1 MAITK
6 SAKKAIRNSAKKR
19 VFNLR
24 RTRAMK
30 DAEKDI
36 RQMVS
41 NGKTEEAQKTL
52 SEAYKKIDKAAKMNS
67 IKKNTASRKKSRLSA
82 LIKKAKAGK

>member
-6 SAKKAIRNSAKKR
+6 SAKKAIRNSAKKG

-24 RTRAMK
+24 RNRDMK
-30 DAEKDI
+30 DVEKE
-36 RQMVS
+36 VKTLVAS
-41 NGKTEEAQKTL
+41 GKVKEAQEKL
-52 SEAYKKIDKAAKMNS
+52 VMAYKKIDKAAKMNT

-82 LIKKAKAGK
+82 LIRKA

>member
-19 VFNLR
+19 IFNLR
-24 RTRAMK
+24 RSRDMK
-30 DAEKDI
+30 DVEKE
-36 RQMVS
+36 VKTLVAS
-41 NGKTEEAQKTL
+41 GKIKEAQEKL
-52 SEAYKKIDKAAKMNS
+52 VAAYKKIDKAAKMKT

-82 LIKKAKAGK
+82 LIRKAK

>member
-6 SAKKAIRNSAKKR
+6 SAKKAIRNSAKKA

-24 RTRAMK
+24 RNRDMK
-30 DAEKDI
+30 DVEKE
-36 RQMVS
+36 VKTLVAT
-41 NGKTEEAQKTL
+41 GKVKEAQEKL
-52 SEAYKKIDKAAKMNS
+52 VMAYKKIDKAAKMNT

-82 LIKKAKAGK
+82 LIRKAK

>member
-6 SAKKAIRNSAKKR
+6 SAKKAIRNSARKG

-24 RTRAMK
+24 RNRAMK
-30 DAEKDI
+30 DVEKEVKTL
-36 RQMVS
+36 VS
-41 NGKTEEAQKTL
+41 AGNVKEAQEKL
-52 SEAYKKIDKAAKMNS
+52 VVAYKKIDKAAKMNT

-82 LIKKAKAGK
+82 LIRKAK